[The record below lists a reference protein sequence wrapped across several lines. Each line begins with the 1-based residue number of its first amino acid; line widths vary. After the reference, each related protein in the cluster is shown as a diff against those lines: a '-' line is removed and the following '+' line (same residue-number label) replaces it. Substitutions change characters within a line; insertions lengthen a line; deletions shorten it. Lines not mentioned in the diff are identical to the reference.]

1 MGKNRI
7 GRIKDFKGTGM
18 RRIEVEGHTIL
29 LIYMNNAFYAIEGL
43 CSYKKGDLSEGIL
56 EGFIVRC
63 PAHGVEF
70 DIRTGEVVKNV
81 KLPLM
86 GKAKNLQAF
95 DVSLEDG
102 DVYIEI

>member
-7 GRIKDFKGTGM
+7 GRIEDFKGTGM

-29 LIYMNNAFYAIEGL
+29 LIHMNNVFYAIEGL
-43 CSYKKGDLSEGIL
+43 CSYKKGDLSQGIL
-56 EGFIVRC
+56 EGFRVQC

-81 KLPLM
+81 KLPRV
-86 GKAKNLQAF
+86 GKAKNLQAY
-95 DVSLEDG
+95 DVSLEDEEI
-102 DVYIEI
+102 YIDI